1 MIILKN
7 VRLLD
12 PCTKTDDIKD
22 IVISEGKVAR
32 MGKELSLDAALMA
45 RANGERLEVYDCSGL
60 CAAPGFVD
68 VHVHLREPGF
78 EYKEDIESGARAA
91 AKGGFT
97 TIVAMANTKPPIDSA
112 ELIFDILKKGR
123 KTPIN
128 VKTCACVTKEMK
140 GEELA
145 DLKELKE
152 AGAVGF
158 TDDGKPILNGNLV
171 KEAMRISRNLKM
183 PLSFHEEDP
192 KYIKENGINHGIY
205 SEKLHVFGSDR
216 QAEISMVVR
225 DCKLAKETGATI
237 SIQHISAKESVEAVR
252 KAKSQ
257 GIRVFAE
264 ATPHHFS
271 LTDKDI
277 VKYGTL
283 AKMNPPLR
291 EEADRMAIITGL
303 KDGSIDMIA
312 TDHAPH
318 SMEEKNRDFLD
329 APSGIIGLETS
340 FSLGLMNLVRPGYL
354 SLLELMNKMSY
365 QPAKLY
371 NLDRGILREDE
382 IADIV
387 VFDINKKWYYDKSE
401 SKSSNS
407 PWLNSELEGKIVY
420 TICHGEVV
428 YRNVGQ

>member
-1 MIILKN
+1 MIMLKN

-12 PCTKTDDIKD
+12 PQTRTDDIRD
-22 IVISEGKVAR
+22 ILISEGRVRKIDR
-32 MGKELSLDAALMA
+32 DLYLDATLMA
-45 RANGERLEVYDCSGL
+45 RANGERLKVYDCTGL

-91 AKGGFT
+91 ARGGFT
-97 TIVAMANTKPPIDSA
+97 TIEV
-112 ELIFDILKKGR
+112 LKKGR

-128 VKTCACVTKEMK
+128 VKTCACITKGMK

-145 DLKELKE
+145 DMKELRE

-158 TDDGKPILNGNLV
+158 TDDGRPMLDKNLTR
-171 KEAMRISRNLKM
+171 EAMRCARSIKM

-192 KYIKENGINHGIY
+192 KYIKENGINHGYPSDEMHIY
-205 SEKLHVFGSDR
+205 GSDR
-216 QAEISMVVR
+216 MAEISMVER
-225 DCKLAKETGATI
+225 DCKLARETGATI
-237 SIQHISAKESVEAVR
+237 SIQHISAKESVELER
-252 KAKSQ
+252 KAKKM
-257 GIRVFAE
+257 GLRVFAE

-271 LTDKDI
+271 LIDKDVI
-277 VKYGTL
+277 KYGTL

-291 EEADRMAIITGL
+291 EEADRMAIIEGL
-303 KDGSIDMIA
+303 KDGTIDIIA

-318 SMEEKNRDFLD
+318 SKEEKDRDFVD

-340 FSLGLMNLVRPGYL
+340 FSLGIMNLVKPGYL
-354 SLLELMNKMSY
+354 SLMELINKMSY
-365 QPAKLY
+365 QPARLY
-371 NLDRGILREDE
+371 NMDRGVLREDE

-387 VFDINKKWYYDKSE
+387 VFDVNKEWKYDKSE

-407 PWLNSELEGKIVY
+407 PWLGATLQGKVVY
-420 TICHGEVV
+420 TICHGNVV
-428 YRNVGQ
+428 YENLE

>member
-1 MIILKN
+1 MIMLKN

-12 PCTKTDDIKD
+12 PQTRTDDIRD
-22 IVISEGKVAR
+22 ILISEGRVRKID
-32 MGKELSLDAALMA
+32 KDLYLDATLMA
-45 RANGERLEVYDCSGL
+45 RANGERLKVYDCTGL

-91 AKGGFT
+91 ARGGFT
-97 TIVAMANTKPPIDSA
+97 TIVAMANTKPPIDTP
-112 ELIFDILKKGR
+112 ERVFEVLKKGK

-128 VKTCACVTKEMK
+128 VKTCACITKGMK

-145 DLKELKE
+145 DMKELRE

-158 TDDGKPILNGNLV
+158 TDDGRPMLDENLTR
-171 KEAMRISRNLKM
+171 EAMRCARSIKM

-192 KYIKENGINHGIY
+192 KYIKENGINHGYPSDEMHIY
-205 SEKLHVFGSDR
+205 GSDR
-216 QAEISMVVR
+216 MAEISMVER
-225 DCKLAKETGATI
+225 DCKLARETGATI
-237 SIQHISAKESVEAVR
+237 SIQHISAKESVELVR
-252 KAKSQ
+252 KAKKM
-257 GIRVFAE
+257 GLRVFAE

-271 LTDKDI
+271 LIDKDVI
-277 VKYGTL
+277 KYGTL

-291 EEADRMAIITGL
+291 EEADRMAIIEGL
-303 KDGSIDMIA
+303 KDGTIDIIA

-318 SMEEKNRDFLD
+318 SKEEKDRDFVD

-340 FSLGLMNLVRPGYL
+340 FSLGIMNLVKPGYL
-354 SLLELMNKMSY
+354 SLMELINKMSY
-365 QPAKLY
+365 QPARLY
-371 NLDRGILREDE
+371 NMDRGVLREDE

-387 VFDINKKWYYDKSE
+387 VFDVNKEWKYDKSE

-407 PWLNSELEGKIVY
+407 PWLGATLQGKIVY
-420 TICHGEVV
+420 TICHGNVV
-428 YRNVGQ
+428 YENVE

>member
-1 MIILKN
+1 MIMLKN

-12 PCTKTDDIKD
+12 PQTRTDDIRD
-22 IVISEGKVAR
+22 ILISEGRVRKIDR
-32 MGKELSLDAALMA
+32 DLYLDATLMA
-45 RANGERLEVYDCSGL
+45 RANGERLKVYDCTGL

-91 AKGGFT
+91 VRGGFT
-97 TIVAMANTKPPIDSA
+97 TIVAMANTKPPIDTP
-112 ELIFDILKKGR
+112 ERVFEVLKKGR

-128 VKTCACVTKEMK
+128 VKTCACITKGMK

-145 DLKELKE
+145 DMKELRE

-158 TDDGKPILNGNLV
+158 TDDGRPMLDENLTR
-171 KEAMRISRNLKM
+171 EAMRCARSIKM

-192 KYIKENGINHGIY
+192 KYIKENGINHGYPSDEMHIY
-205 SEKLHVFGSDR
+205 GSDR
-216 QAEISMVVR
+216 MAEISMVER
-225 DCKLAKETGATI
+225 DCKLARET
-237 SIQHISAKESVEAVR
+237 VR
-252 KAKSQ
+252 KAKKM
-257 GIRVFAE
+257 GLRVFAE

-271 LTDKDI
+271 LIDKDVI
-277 VKYGTL
+277 KYGTL

-291 EEADRMAIITGL
+291 EEADRMAIIEGL
-303 KDGSIDMIA
+303 KDGTIDIIA

-318 SMEEKNRDFLD
+318 SKEEKDRDFVD

-340 FSLGLMNLVRPGYL
+340 FSLGIMNLVKPGYL
-354 SLLELMNKMSY
+354 SLMELINKMSY
-365 QPAKLY
+365 QPARLY
-371 NLDRGILREDE
+371 NMDRGVLREDE

-387 VFDINKKWYYDKSE
+387 VFDVNKEWKYDKSE

-407 PWLNSELEGKIVY
+407 PWLGSTLQGKIVY
-420 TICHGEVV
+420 TICHGNVV
-428 YRNVGQ
+428 YENLE

>member
-1 MIILKN
+1 MIMLKN

-12 PCTKTDDIKD
+12 PQTRTDDIRD
-22 IVISEGKVAR
+22 ILISEGRVRKIDR
-32 MGKELSLDAALMA
+32 DLYLDATLMA
-45 RANGERLEVYDCSGL
+45 RANGERLKVYDCTGL

-91 AKGGFT
+91 VRGGFT
-97 TIVAMANTKPPIDSA
+97 TIVAMANTKPPIDTP
-112 ELIFDILKKGR
+112 ERVFEVLKKGR

-128 VKTCACVTKEMK
+128 VKTCACITKGMK

-145 DLKELKE
+145 DMKELRE

-158 TDDGKPILNGNLV
+158 TDDGRPMLDENLTR
-171 KEAMRISRNLKM
+171 EAMRCARSIKM

-192 KYIKENGINHGIY
+192 KYIKENGINHGYPSDEMHIY
-205 SEKLHVFGSDR
+205 GSDR
-216 QAEISMVVR
+216 
-225 DCKLAKETGATI
+225 
-237 SIQHISAKESVEAVR
+237 KESVELVR
-252 KAKSQ
+252 KAKKM
-257 GIRVFAE
+257 GLRVFAE

-271 LTDKDI
+271 LIDKDVI
-277 VKYGTL
+277 KYGTL

-291 EEADRMAIITGL
+291 EEADRMAIIEGL
-303 KDGSIDMIA
+303 KDGTIDIIA

-318 SMEEKNRDFLD
+318 SKEEKDRDFVD

-340 FSLGLMNLVRPGYL
+340 FSLGIMNLVKPGYL
-354 SLLELMNKMSY
+354 TLMELINKMSY
-365 QPAKLY
+365 QPARLY
-371 NLDRGILREDE
+371 NMDRGVLREDE

-387 VFDINKKWYYDKSE
+387 VFDVNKEWKYDKSE

-407 PWLNSELEGKIVY
+407 PWLGATLQGKVVY
-420 TICHGEVV
+420 TICHGNVV
-428 YRNVGQ
+428 YENLE